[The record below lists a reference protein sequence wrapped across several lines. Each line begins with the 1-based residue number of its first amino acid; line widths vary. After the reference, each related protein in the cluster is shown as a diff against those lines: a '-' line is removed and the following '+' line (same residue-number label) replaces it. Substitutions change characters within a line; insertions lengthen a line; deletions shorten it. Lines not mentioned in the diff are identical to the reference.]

1 MKIENWKEKAYLL
14 EILGCIIY
22 TFIIFLAM
30 LFYTGGTADNPNIDG
45 YSFWGNTISD
55 SGRTTAYS
63 GKSNTISM
71 ILLSTA
77 LILFAITT
85 IPFFLALRYF
95 FIEVKIEKKL
105 STIGSICGII
115 ASISLVGI
123 AFTPAD
129 ILIGPHMI
137 FVYIRY
143 SSVFAMGVLFSLVMY
158 MNNEFPRQYTYIIII
173 FTIVFF
179 IISMMGLVGLA
190 LSRTTM
196 VIGQKIGW
204 FATLICFVIVGYG
217 GWKLEKT

>member
-55 SGRTTAYS
+55 SGRTISYS

-85 IPFFLALRYF
+85 IPFFLALR
-95 FIEVKIEKKL
+95 
-105 STIGSICGII
+105 TIGSICGII

>member
-1 MKIENWKEKAYLL
+1 MENWKEKAYIL

-30 LFYTGGTADNPNIDG
+30 LFYAGGTADNPNIEG

-55 SGRTTAYS
+55 SGRSAGYS
-63 GKSNTISM
+63 GRSNTLSM
-71 ILLSTA
+71 ILLSSA

-95 FIEVKIEKKL
+95 FIEGNIEKKL
-105 STIGSICGII
+105 STIGSICGIV

-129 ILIGPHMI
+129 ILNGPHMI

-143 SSVFAMGVLFSLVMY
+143 SSVFAMGVLFSIVMY
-158 MNNEFPRQYTYIIII
+158 MNKEFPRQYTYTVII
-173 FTIVFF
+173 FTVIFF

-190 LSRTTM
+190 MSRTTM

-204 FATLICFVIVGYG
+204 FATFCCFIILGYG
-217 GWKLEKT
+217 GWKLEKA